1 VSGLF
6 NLGKRVFAG
15 GIWVLRRFD
24 RWSAGNPPMRPSTAY
39 QADPYPSFSQMR
51 ERGNILRSYANQG
64 WLVLGYDEV
73 QALLLDKR
81 FSTDARNNRFFYN
94 LARIAC
100 AGLPVPMVDKPG
112 LLNLDPPQ
120 HTPVRKLVTQ
130 GVVKKFIT
138 AQAEFIS
145 SLTDA
150 LLDQAESES
159 GTGFDFVSKLA
170 QPLPALV
177 IAKMM
182 GVEERHRDKFQQWSE
197 AIMGAMMIDQPE
209 LMRDAAQ
216 AAEDMR
222 TFMRPLLNQ
231 PAQSD
236 QANLIELLLQAEEHN
251 QALSR
256 EEVLSNCILLLTA
269 GHETTTRLL
278 GNGLLTLLRNPEQL
292 GMLRQKPELMD
303 RFIEETLRY
312 EPPIQVTLRFVK
324 EDMVFFGKQFKRNQ
338 VALVYIAAANRDP
351 KRIENPEVFDILR
364 EPVRHVSFGHG
375 IHHCLGMSLAR
386 LEAKIVFEKML
397 QRYSDIRLGE
407 DRVTWGLN
415 PFFRGPTQLPLECR
429 P

>member
-1 VSGLF
+1 MSGLF
-6 NLGKRVFAG
+6 DVGKRVFAG
-15 GIWVLRRFD
+15 GLWGLRQFD
-24 RWSAGNPPMRPSTAY
+24 RWRAGNPPMRSSAAY
-39 QADPYPSFSQMR
+39 QFDPYPSFTQMR
-51 ERGNILRSYANQG
+51 TRGNILRSYANQG

-130 GVVKKFIT
+130 GLVKKFIT
-138 AQAEFIS
+138 AQTEFIS
-145 SLTDA
+145 ELADV
-150 LLDQAESES
+150 LLDQAEAEP
-159 GTGFDFVSKLA
+159 GTSFDFVSKLA

-182 GVEERHRDKFQQWSE
+182 GVEEQHRGKFQQWSE
-197 AIMGAMMIDQPE
+197 AIMGAMMVDQPE

-222 TFMRPLLNQ
+222 TYMRPLLNR
-231 PAQSD
+231 PAQAG
-236 QANLIELLLQAEEHN
+236 QANLIELLLQAEAHN
-251 QALSR
+251 HALSR

-278 GNGLLTLLRNPEQL
+278 ANGLLTLLRHPEQL
-292 GMLRQKPELMD
+292 ELLRQRPELMD
-303 RFIEETLRY
+303 GFIEEVLRF
-312 EPPIQVTLRFVK
+312 EPPIQVTLRFVT
-324 EDMVFFGKQFKRNQ
+324 EDLIFFGKKFKRNQ
-338 VALVYIAAANRDP
+338 VVLVYIAAANRDP
-351 KRIENPEVFDILR
+351 TKIENPEVFDILR

-397 QRYSDIRLGE
+397 QRYSNLKLGQDGE
-407 DRVTWGLN
+407 IWGMN
-415 PFFRGPTQLPLECR
+415 PFFRGPNRLPLEAR

>member
-1 VSGLF
+1 MRS
-6 NLGKRVFAG
+6 
-15 GIWVLRRFD
+15 
-24 RWSAGNPPMRPSTAY
+24 SAAY
-39 QADPYPSFSQMR
+39 QSDPYPSFTQMR
-51 ERGNILRSYANQG
+51 MRGNVLRSYANQG

-130 GVVKKFIT
+130 GVARKFIT
-138 AQAEFIS
+138 AQTEFITD
-145 SLTDA
+145 LTDG
-150 LLDQAESES
+150 LLDQAEAES
-159 GTGFDFVSKLA
+159 STSFDFVSKLA

-182 GVEERHRDKFQQWSE
+182 GVEEQHRDKFQQWSE

-222 TFMRPLLNQ
+222 TYMRPLLSR
-231 PAQSD
+231 PTPSG

-251 QALSR
+251 HVLSR

-278 GNGLLTLLRNPEQL
+278 GNGLLTLLRHPEQL
-292 GMLRQKPELMD
+292 EMLRQRPELMD
-303 RFIEETLRY
+303 GFIEEILRY
-312 EPPIQVTLRFVK
+312 EPPIQVTLRFVT
-324 EDMVFFGKQFKRNQ
+324 EDMVFFGNKFKRNQ

-375 IHHCLGMSLAR
+375 IHHCLGMGLAR
-386 LEAKIVFEKML
+386 LEAKIVFERML
-397 QRYSDIRLGE
+397 QRYSSLKLGQNGA
-407 DRVTWGLN
+407 TWGLN
-415 PFFRGPTQLPLECR
+415 PFFRGPNQLPLEIR